1 MAVRPDLPAPALA
14 TSSDGHIPGGGWLFE
29 RKLDGMRVLADQSG
43 ERIRLSSRS
52 GADASQSFPEIIAA
66 LRQQQAPDFVV
77 DGEVV
82 AFDGDQTSFARLQ
95 PRMHVSSS
103 AKALRS
109 GVEVFYYVFDLV
121 QLDGHSLA
129 GLPLTDRKDLLQELF
144 DWQDPLRF
152 SESIEGDGATLLDSA
167 CRQGWEGLIA
177 KRADSPYRAGRTS
190 EWLKLKCELGQEF
203 VVGGW
208 TDPQGA
214 RDGFG
219 SLLLGYYDA
228 AGALTYAGK
237 VGTGFDTALLRSLA
251 QRLKELARSET
262 AYDPASLPRGA
273 AWRSSV
279 HWVEPELVAE
289 VKFTEWTRDGQLRHP
304 RFMGLRS
311 DKAAPDVV
319 REEPRPAV
327 SAPRRSRRR

>member
-1 MAVRPDLPAPALA
+1 MVVRPDLPAPALA

>member
-14 TSSDGHIPGGGWLFE
+14 TSSHGHIPGDGWLFE

-52 GADASQSFPEIIAA
+52 GVDASQSFPEFIAA

-129 GLPLTDRKDLLQELF
+129 GLPLTDRKDLLKELF

-152 SESIEGDGATLLDSA
+152 SESFEGDGATLLDSA
-167 CRQGWEGLIA
+167 CRRGWEGLIA

-190 EWLKLKCELGQEF
+190 DWLKLKCEQGQEF

-251 QRLKELARSET
+251 QRLKALARSET
-262 AYDPASLPRGA
+262 AYDPASLPRGG

-289 VKFTEWTRDGQLRHP
+289 VRFTEWTRDGQLRHP

-311 DKAAPDVV
+311 DKTARDVV